1 MCLLSASA
9 GFLRHNY
16 DESSQMETVMEHD
29 SQKPNLANSSDLMSN
44 PDSTSNLD
52 LANNPDLESQSS
64 NLGQQ
69 AHNLDNSWHSIPTK
83 RSFIV
88 LLVVF
93 SIIMLSAF
101 GAKNLYFRG
110 DYNIFFEGTNKQLMA
125 FDEIQTTFAKTDN
138 LAIVIAPEDGNVFTP
153 ETLTLIQNLT
163 VDSWQIPY
171 SSRVDSLA
179 NYQHT
184 EAVEDDLLVEDLLYE
199 EYEHTPERIAKVKQI
214 ALNEPLLKN
223 ALVSASGDVT
233 IVNVTVQLPEVDK
246 TAEVQEV
253 IAAINT
259 MIAKYQADSPNVEFH
274 KAGIIA
280 MNNAFMMS
288 AQEDSSTLVPLML
301 LVVLVFLTFMLRS
314 FFSVVATLVV
324 IISSIVATMGLSG
337 WAGMFLSTATVNVPT
352 LVLTLAVA
360 DCVHVIVTMRQAMQR
375 GMEKAR
381 AIQYSI
387 KLNAMPILITSVTTA
402 IGFLMMNMSDSPV
415 LRDFGNLSALGVII
429 ACFLSV
435 TMLPALLKLLPVKTL
450 PANEAAQNKV
460 TFMDKLGDFVVTN
473 RKALLPIST
482 LVIVGA
488 AALIPL
494 NKVNDESVK
503 YFDTSSEFRQAA
515 DFMEQT
521 VSGMTTISIAV
532 KTNESQ
538 AIADPVFL
546 QAIGDFTDWL
556 RVQPETDHVATLSD
570 VYMRLNKN
578 MHGDD
583 DSYYQLPLNRE
594 LAAQYLLLY
603 EMSLPYGLDLN
614 NQINVDKSSI
624 KMVLTVDNLGSV
636 ELVELEERIYSWFAA
651 NAPQYEVVA
660 SSPSLMFAHI
670 GETNMASML
679 STLPITLVLISGLMI
694 FALRSVRL
702 GVISLVPN
710 IAPAIIGFGLWALIS
725 GEINLGLSVVVTLTL
740 GIVVDDAVHFLSKY
754 QRARLEGKSAEE
766 AVRYAFHTVGRAL
779 WITTVVL
786 VAGFSVLA
794 MSSFRLNSDMGLLS
808 AIVIFIALVV
818 DFILLPSLLMIFDK
832 QTHYAVKTQ
841 HGSKPDTKS
850 QPSSTG
856 ELSTSTK

>member
-1 MCLLSASA
+1 MK
-9 GFLRHNY
+9 
-16 DESSQMETVMEHD
+16 HD
-29 SQKPNLANSSDLMSN
+29 SQKPAFDQQNQDNPNADSVNADLN
-44 PDSTSNLD
+44 
-52 LANNPDLESQSS
+52 
-64 NLGQQ
+64 
-69 AHNLDNSWHSIPTK
+69 NSWHSIPTK

-93 SIIMLSAF
+93 SIIILSAL

-138 LAIVIAPEDGNVFTP
+138 LAIVVAPEDGNVFTP

-163 VDSWQIPY
+163 VDAWQIPY

-184 EAVEDDLLVEDLLYE
+184 EAIEDDLLVEDLLYE

-233 IVNVTVQLPEVDK
+233 IVNVTVQLPEIDK

-253 IAAINT
+253 IAAINA
-259 MIAKYQADSPNVEFH
+259 MIGKYQAQYPTVEFH

-280 MNNAFMMS
+280 MNNAFMTS
-288 AQEDSSTLVPLML
+288 AQQDSSTLVPLML

-314 FFSVVATLVV
+314 FFSVVATLIV

-375 GMEKAR
+375 GMEKAQ

-415 LRDFGNLSALGVII
+415 LRDFGNLSALGVLI

-435 TMLPALLKLLPVKTL
+435 TMLPALLKLLPVKRL
-450 PANEAAQNKV
+450 PANPEAANKV

-515 DFMEQT
+515 DFMEET
-521 VSGMTTISIAV
+521 VSGMTTLSIAV

-583 DSYYQLPLNRE
+583 ESYYKLPLNRE

-702 GVISLVPN
+702 GMISLVPN

-754 QRARLEGKSAEE
+754 QRARMEGKSAEE

-832 QTHYAVKTQ
+832 QTHYADKPQ
-841 HGSKPDTKS
+841 HES
-850 QPSSTG
+850 QPSNA
-856 ELSTSTK
+856 ELSRTTQPNSTAELTTSTK

>member
-1 MCLLSASA
+1 
-9 GFLRHNY
+9 
-16 DESSQMETVMEHD
+16 METVMKHD
-29 SQKPNLANSSDLMSN
+29 SQKPTFDQQNRDNPNADSANADL
-44 PDSTSNLD
+44 
-52 LANNPDLESQSS
+52 
-64 NLGQQ
+64 
-69 AHNLDNSWHSIPTK
+69 NSWHSIPTK

-93 SIIMLSAF
+93 SIIILSAL

-138 LAIVIAPEDGNVFTP
+138 LAIVVAPEDGNVFTP

-163 VDSWQIPY
+163 VDAWQIPY

-184 EAVEDDLLVEDLLYE
+184 EAIEDDLLVEDLLYE

-253 IAAINT
+253 IAAINA
-259 MIAKYQADSPNVEFH
+259 MIAKYQVQYPSVEFH

-280 MNNAFMMS
+280 MNNAFMTS

-314 FFSVVATLVV
+314 FFSVVATLIV

-375 GMEKAR
+375 GMEKAQ

-415 LRDFGNLSALGVII
+415 LRDFGNLSALGVLI

-435 TMLPALLKLLPVKTL
+435 TMLPALLKLLPIKRLSVNPT
-450 PANEAAQNKV
+450 AEDKV
-460 TFMDKLGDFVVTN
+460 TFMDKLGDFVVAN

-521 VSGMTTISIAV
+521 VSGMTTLSIAV

-546 QAIGDFTDWL
+546 QAIGDFTEWL

-702 GVISLVPN
+702 GMISLVPN

-754 QRARLEGKSAEE
+754 QRARIEGKSAEE

-832 QTHYAVKTQ
+832 QTHYSDKPQ
-841 HGSKPDTKS
+841 HESKPETKP
-850 QPSSTG
+850 QPSPTA
-856 ELSTSTK
+856 ELTTSSK

>member
-1 MCLLSASA
+1 MEPQNQPSETQSAWYT
-9 GFLRHNY
+9 L
-16 DESSQMETVMEHD
+16 
-29 SQKPNLANSSDLMSN
+29 
-44 PDSTSNLD
+44 
-52 LANNPDLESQSS
+52 
-64 NLGQQ
+64 
-69 AHNLDNSWHSIPTK
+69 PTQ
-83 RSFIV
+83 RSFITLFV
-88 LLVVF
+88 
-93 SIIMLSAF
+93 MLAVIAVATF

-138 LAIVIAPEDGNVFTP
+138 LSIVIAPDDGNVFTP

-171 SSRVDSLA
+171 SSRVDSIA

-184 EAVEDDLLVEDLLYE
+184 EALEDDLLVEDLLYE

-223 ALVSASGDVT
+223 ALVSESGDVT

-253 IAAINT
+253 ITAINA
-259 MIAKYQADSPNVEFH
+259 MIGKYQADYPNVDFY

-280 MNNAFMMS
+280 MNDAFMTS

-301 LVVLVFLTFMLRS
+301 LVVLVFLTLMLRS

-324 IISSIVATMGLSG
+324 IISSILATMGLSG

-375 GMEKAR
+375 GMTKAE

-387 KLNAMPILITSVTTA
+387 KLNFIPILITSVTTA

-415 LRDFGNLSALGVII
+415 LRDFGNLSALGVMI
-429 ACFLSV
+429 ACLLSV
-435 TMLPALLKLLPVKTL
+435 SLLPALLNLLPVKRLAPSTT
-450 PANEAAQNKV
+450 ESEKV
-460 TFMDKLGDFVVTN
+460 TFMDKLGDFVVNN
-473 RKALLPIST
+473 RKALLPGSA
-482 LVIVGA
+482 LVIVIA

-503 YFDTSSEFRQAA
+503 YFDTSNEFRQAA

-521 VSGMTTISIAV
+521 ISGMTNLSIAI

-538 AIADPVFL
+538 GIADPVFL
-546 QAIGDFTDWL
+546 QAIGDFTEWL

-570 VYMRLNKN
+570 VYKRLNKN

-583 DSYYQLPLNRE
+583 PSYYQLPLDRE

-636 ELVELEERIYSWFAA
+636 ELVELEERIYAWFAA
-651 NAPQYEVVA
+651 NAPQYEVVV

-679 STLPITLVLISGLMI
+679 STLPITLVLISALMI

-754 QRARLEGKSAEE
+754 QRARKEGQSAEQ

-794 MSSFRLNSDMGLLS
+794 LSGFRLNADMGLLS

-818 DFILLPSLLMIFDK
+818 DFILLPILLMIFDNENHYVSDAKK
-832 QTHYAVKTQ
+832 QTPETPTTSANQTQ
-841 HGSKPDTKS
+841 PNLAA
-850 QPSSTG
+850 